1 MLFNSWIFPPFLALV
16 LILYRVL
23 PHRGQNLML
32 LGASWLFYGWWDWRF
47 LSLLLVSTTVDFVIA
62 RAMHAAESPARRRRL
77 LQASLAFNL
86 GLLGFFKYFNF
97 FADSASALL
106 TGLGLPGLAGRL
118 DIVLPVG
125 ISFYTF
131 QEISYVVDVYRGTM
145 KPAARWLDYALYVA
159 FFPHLVA
166 GPIQR
171 TDLLPQIE
179 NPRTVT
185 SLQVRE
191 GAWLVLTGLFKKMVI
206 ADSLAEIVDGIFAR
220 DASALHGPDV
230 LVAVYG
236 FAYQIY
242 CDFSGYS
249 DIARGVAKWLGVE
262 LMVNFNRPYLAHN
275 PSEFWTRWHI
285 SLSTWLRDYLY
296 IPLGGN
302 RGTRWQTCRN
312 LLVTMVLGGLWH
324 GAAWTFVLWGLYH
337 GLLLV
342 GHRLLFG
349 NRRAPEAPARLA
361 GLVSRILMFQAAC
374 YGWLLFRAAS
384 VGQVVAMTQA
394 LGRWLIMDELRVPLF
409 LAVVLVGMLWTL
421 ELWSTGDDPRAS
433 WGWSWGVGALACSL
447 MIVAIVLLTP
457 PSGRSF
463 VYFQF

>member
-1 MLFNSWIFPPFLALV
+1 MLFNSWVFVPFLSVV
-16 LILYRVL
+16 LILYRAL
-23 PHRGQNLML
+23 PHRGQNRML
-32 LGASWLFYGWWDWRF
+32 LLASWFFYGWWDWRF
-47 LSLLLVSTTVDFVIA
+47 LLLLLASTTVDYTLA
-62 RAMHAAESPARRRRL
+62 RAMYVAESPVRKRRL
-77 LQASLAFNL
+77 LQTSLAFNL

-97 FADSASALL
+97 FVDSASALL
-106 TGLGLPGLAGRL
+106 TSFGLSGLTTHL
-118 DIVLPVG
+118 DVVLPVG

-145 KPAARWLDYALYVA
+145 APATRWSDYALYVA

-171 TDLLPQIE
+171 TDLLPQIQ

-185 SLQVRE
+185 RRQVGA
-191 GAWLVLTGLFKKMVI
+191 GAWLVLTGLFKKVVI
-206 ADSLAEIVDGIFAR
+206 ADNLAGIADGVFTR
-220 DASALHGPDV
+220 SSVSGPAV
-230 LVAVYG
+230 LIGVYA

-262 LMVNFNRPYLAHN
+262 LMVNFDRPYLARN
-275 PSEFWTRWHI
+275 PSEFWQRWHI

-302 RGTRWQTCRN
+302 RGSLGQTCRN
-312 LLVTMVLGGLWH
+312 LMVTMVLGGLWH

-342 GHRLLFG
+342 GHRLWSG
-349 NRRAPEAPARLA
+349 GRRASSSVVGSAM
-361 GLVSRILMFQAAC
+361 SRVLMFHAAC
-374 YGWLLFRAAS
+374 YGWLLFRAQN
-384 VGQVVAMTQA
+384 VGQVAAFTEA
-394 LGRWLIMDELRVPLF
+394 LGRWAMAPDLRITLIVTL
-409 LAVVLVGMLWTL
+409 VLVGALWTL
-421 ELWSTGDDPRAS
+421 ELWSRGADDPRAS
-433 WGWSWGVGALACSL
+433 WGWHWGMGALACSFL
-447 MIVAIVLLTP
+447 LLAIVVLAP
-457 PSGRSF
+457 PAARSF

>member
-1 MLFNSWIFPPFLALV
+1 MLFNSWVFPPFLALV
-16 LILYRVL
+16 LILYRCL
-23 PHRGQNLML
+23 PHRGQNRML
-32 LGASWLFYGWWDWRF
+32 LGASWIFYGWWDWRF
-47 LSLLLVSTTVDFVIA
+47 LLLLIASTTVDYWLA
-62 RAMHAAESPARRRRL
+62 RAMHGAESPTRKRRL

-97 FADSASALL
+97 FADSAAALL
-106 TGLGLPGLAGRL
+106 SSLGLPALGGRL
-118 DIVLPVG
+118 DVVLPVG

-131 QEISYVVDVYRGTM
+131 QEMSYVIDVYRGTLA
-145 KPAARWLDYALYVA
+145 PARRWSDYALYVA

-171 TDLLPQIE
+171 TNLLPQLQ

-185 SLQVRE
+185 GRQVRE
-191 GAWLVLTGLFKKMVI
+191 GAWLVLTGLFKKVVI
-206 ADSLAEIVDGIFAR
+206 ADNLAGVVDKAFAK
-220 DASALHGPDV
+220 DAGAQGAAV
-230 LVAVYG
+230 LIAVYA

-262 LMVNFNRPYLAHN
+262 LMVNFDRPYLARN
-275 PSEFWTRWHI
+275 PSELWQRWHI

-302 RGTRWQTCRN
+302 RGRTLQTCRN

-342 GHRLLFG
+342 GHRLLFPAG
-349 NRRAPEAPARLA
+349 RASGRTVV
-361 GLVSRILMFQAAC
+361 GDLVSRLLMFHAVC
-374 YGWLLFRAAS
+374 YGWLLFRAESLAQAVDLTRALAHWARTPGLPVAFLILVLF
-384 VGQVVAMTQA
+384 VGA
-394 LGRWLIMDELRVPLF
+394 LWL
-409 LAVVLVGMLWTL
+409 L
-421 ELWSTGDDPRAS
+421 EGWARGADDPRTL
-433 WGWSWGVGALACSL
+433 WGWRWGMGAFACSL
-447 MIVAIVLLTP
+447 LAVAIILFAP
-457 PSGRSF
+457 PEGRSF